1 MKRLSGIRFFYWLLF
16 NIFLSIVQL
25 VILIFT
31 LFMRNIPIQMD
42 PIIKDGVLFFFATAL
57 VGGAFF
63 DLWDAKRFPTEG
75 FAAIFCVIV
84 PVTVVLL
91 TLITY
96 PGMLADSLLQNLSKH
111 PIDIH
116 KLRVAEIV
124 VTALAILYS
133 FAVKLLMIPQH
144 QNHSSTEEG

>member
-1 MKRLSGIRFFYWLLF
+1 VV
-16 NIFLSIVQL
+16 SI
-25 VILIFT
+25 
-31 LFMRNIPIQMD
+31 
-42 PIIKDGVLFFFATAL
+42 TAL

-63 DLWDAKRFPTEG
+63 DLWDAKLFPTEG

-96 PGMLADSLLQNLSKH
+96 PGMLADSLLQDLPEQ
-111 PIDIH
+111 PINIH

-124 VTALAILYS
+124 VTVLAILYS
-133 FAVKLLMIPQH
+133 FVVKLIMIPQR
-144 QNHSSTEEG
+144 QNYSSIEEG

>member
-1 MKRLSGIRFFYWLLF
+1 MKRLSVIRFFYWLLF
-16 NIFLSIVQL
+16 NIFWSIVQL

-57 VGGAFF
+57 VGSACF

-84 PVTVVLL
+84 PVTVFLL

-96 PGMLADSLLQNLSKH
+96 PGMLADAFLQDLPKY

-116 KLRVAEIV
+116 KLRVVEIA
-124 VTALAILYS
+124 VTVLAILYS
-133 FAVKLLMIPQH
+133 FIVKLLMIPRR
-144 QNHSSTEEG
+144 QNHLAIEEG